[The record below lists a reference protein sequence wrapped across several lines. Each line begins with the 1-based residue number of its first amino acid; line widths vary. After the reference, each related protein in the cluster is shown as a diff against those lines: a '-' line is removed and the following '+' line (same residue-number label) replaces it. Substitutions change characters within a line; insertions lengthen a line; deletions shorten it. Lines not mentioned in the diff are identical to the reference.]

1 VSVSGI
7 AGVALPSV
15 RQSPELLA
23 SFEGGIAPKRERGC
37 SLGVEF
43 ADLGMPGLDDAIA
56 LKPIVKVLP
65 MLLSHY
71 AMSEGRRG
79 RKKRK
84 EEEEGRRAI
93 VC

>member
-1 VSVSGI
+1 V
-7 AGVALPSV
+7 
-15 RQSPELLA
+15 
-23 SFEGGIAPKRERGC
+23 
-37 SLGVEF
+37 SLGVDF

-79 RKKRK
+79 RKKSHSLLAQTKTHERK
-84 EEEEGRRAI
+84 PDFTPADEVATSVR
-93 VC
+93 